1 MAAEQKQVVIFNLG
15 EEEYGLDIM
24 QVFEIKRMNEL
35 LITEVPNTP
44 DFVEGVIN
52 LRGDVIPLLDLRT
65 RFGMERKEKD
75 KHTRVVV
82 VRLEEKYIGFVV
94 DSVSEVIQF
103 AASDIDPP
111 PEEVMQIASVFI
123 QGIGKQEDRLVIILN
138 TEEIVSLT
146 EKKPDEDRE
155 KIRSEKAREPE
166 QAVAQKQEIGA
177 DEKET
182 KIALEEVPPEEAEK
196 YQEEEFVLEEEA
208 VEMEA
213 EEEIME
219 TEEAAPEEIEKAES
233 PEEEN
238 EYQEEGFVSEEEM
251 MEIEEV
257 DESVEME
264 EEKEEPAGEDTTDEL
279 EREELSKEAEE
290 QEEEYFTVERLRDIL
305 DIAGE
310 IEEEL
315 GQEELSDVLGDGE
328 KKTSSE
334 DQEEDRYTVELEI
347 IPRGAAQVTMEPQAD
362 FYSYGEEIT
371 IKIEPEIGY
380 TFRGWAGDAAG
391 KEDTLLLK
399 IDGHKKLSAELE
411 FSLPAALQ
419 EASSGD
425 TIVVPPG
432 VYRGTV
438 NFAGRN
444 ITLKSTDPHDP
455 EIVKSTVLDGDGR
468 SPVVKFTGG
477 EGRDAILWGFTITN
491 GQGEENG
498 GGIRI
503 INGSSPTIK
512 GNIIENNMVEGEAG
526 GGGIGV
532 EEASAP
538 SICQNI
544 IMNNSGGDWGGGIF
558 IADNSSGFLENN
570 IIRKNQAKIHGG
582 GIFCRYS
589 HIEFIDNTLEENFS
603 GNFGGGLSLF
613 CDNGSVVKDNNICQ
627 NRSAFSGGGIY
638 MEGYDNPE
646 IHGNRI
652 LNNEA
657 VEGEGGGIYMD
668 SIASLPSS
676 PVVSKNRIVGNR
688 AKTFGGGLF
697 VGNRCDSPMRGNI
710 IADNICRGD
719 GGGIYISNSSPSL
732 TGQNRI
738 TDNTA
743 WRGGGIFAHNASPII
758 QGNSVEKN
766 SAQKGG
772 GMFVDKESMIQESE
786 DISWPRF
793 SVPPHSENANT
804 YHKNSHEEDSGEG
817 TDVFFA

>member
-82 VRLEEKYIGFVV
+82 VRLQEKYIGFVV

-103 AASDIDPP
+103 AASDIAPP

-123 QGIGKQEDRLVIILN
+123 QGIGKQDDRLVIILN

-146 EKKPDEDRE
+146 EKRPEEDKE

-196 YQEEEFVLEEEA
+196 HQEEEFVLEEE
-208 VEMEA
+208 
-213 EEEIME
+213 
-219 TEEAAPEEIEKAES
+219 
-233 PEEEN
+233 
-238 EYQEEGFVSEEEM
+238 
-251 MEIEEV
+251 
-257 DESVEME
+257 SVEMD
-264 EEKEEPAGEDTTDEL
+264 EEKEEPAGEDTADEL
-279 EREELSKEAEE
+279 EREELFEKAEE
-290 QEEEYFTVERLRDIL
+290 QEEEYFTVEGLREIF

-315 GQEELSDVLGDGE
+315 GEEEELSHVLGDGE
-328 KKTSSE
+328 IETPSE
-334 DQEEDRYTVELEI
+334 DQEEGRYTIELEI
-347 IPRGAAQVTMEPQAD
+347 VPRGAAQVTIEPQAD
-362 FYSYGEEIT
+362 CYNYGEEVT

-391 KEDTLLLK
+391 KEDTLVLK

-411 FSLPAALQ
+411 FSLKAALQ

-477 EGRDAILWGFTITN
+477 EGREAILWGFTITN

-498 GGIRI
+498 GGVRI

-532 EEASAP
+532 EGASAP

-558 IADNSSGFLENN
+558 IADNSSCFLENN
-570 IIRKNQAKIHGG
+570 IIRENQAKIHGG

-793 SVPPHSENANT
+793 SVPPHNENTNT